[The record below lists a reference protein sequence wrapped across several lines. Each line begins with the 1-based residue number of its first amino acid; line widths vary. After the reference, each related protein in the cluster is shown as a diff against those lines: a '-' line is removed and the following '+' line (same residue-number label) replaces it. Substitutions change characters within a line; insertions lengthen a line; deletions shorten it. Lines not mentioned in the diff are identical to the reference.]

1 MPAPLNLQY
10 APLVRPSTKG
20 QQVSS
25 IASLG
30 GLKAFLPTQDLLTSA
45 IISIAI
51 RDVEQVG

>member
-1 MPAPLNLQY
+1 M
-10 APLVRPSTKG
+10 G